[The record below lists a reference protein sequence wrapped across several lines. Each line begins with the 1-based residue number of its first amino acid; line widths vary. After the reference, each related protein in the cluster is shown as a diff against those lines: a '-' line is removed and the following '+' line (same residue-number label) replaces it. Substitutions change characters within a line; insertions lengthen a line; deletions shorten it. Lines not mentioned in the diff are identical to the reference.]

1 MNGSGINAYKQ
12 ANVITADPR
21 RLIILCYETVINN
34 IKMARES
41 YISKDYETKA
51 KCIQK
56 AQDIIYE
63 LMNALDFEKGG
74 EVARNLYALYNFL
87 TRHILEADLKKDIN
101 ALAEVIAMT
110 AELKSAWEGI
120 FNGNSTKDI
129 TSGLRSSA
137 DMGKESTHAREMRA

>member
-1 MNGSGINAYKQ
+1 MNGNGINAYKQ
-12 ANVITADPR
+12 ANVITANPR

-41 YISKDYETKA
+41 YILKDYETKA

-87 TRHILEADLKKDIN
+87 TRHILEADLKKDVN

-110 AELKSAWEGI
+110 AELKSAWEEI
-120 FNGNSTKDI
+120 LNGNSTKDI
-129 TSGLRSSA
+129 TSGLRSST
-137 DMGKESTHAREMRA
+137 DMGKKSTHAREMRA

>member
-1 MNGSGINAYKQ
+1 MEIITTHINADFD
-12 ANVITADPR
+12 ALGSMIA
-21 RLIILCYETVINN
+21 
-34 IKMARES
+34 
-41 YISKDYETKA
+41 A
-51 KCIQK
+51 KKLYPDAVPAFPGGQEKTIRNFLLSS
-56 AQDIIYE
+56 AMY
-63 LMNALDFEKGG
+63 ALDFEKGG

-120 FNGNSTKDI
+120 LNGNSTKDI

-137 DMGKESTHAREMRA
+137 DMGKESTTAREMRA